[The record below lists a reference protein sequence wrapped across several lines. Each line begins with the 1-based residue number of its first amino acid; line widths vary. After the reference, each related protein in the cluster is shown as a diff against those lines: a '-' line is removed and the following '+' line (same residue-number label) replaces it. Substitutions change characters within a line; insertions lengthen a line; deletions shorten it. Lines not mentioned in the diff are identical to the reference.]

1 MGMLS
6 ESELKEALAVA
17 AEMRETGQD
26 PHRLAHALLNLHYQN
41 VQYQHLLEALEHY
54 LHSGMATLELQ
65 RLRITLDKT
74 RAAVSR
80 SGHIEPKKFGL
91 E

>member
-6 ESELKEALAVA
+6 ESELKEALAA
-17 AEMRETGQD
+17 AAKMREAGQD
-26 PHRLAHALLNLHYQN
+26 PHRVAHALLNLHYQN

-54 LHSGMATLELQ
+54 MHSGMATIELQ
-65 RLRITLDKT
+65 RLRVAIDKT
-74 RAAVSR
+74 KDAISR
-80 SGHIEPKKFGL
+80 TGHIETEKFGL

>member
-6 ESELKEALAVA
+6 ESEMKEALAA
-17 AEMRETGQD
+17 AAKMRETGQD
-26 PHRLAHALLNLHYQN
+26 PHRMGHALLNLHYQN
-41 VQYQHLLEALEHY
+41 VHYHHLLEAVEHY
-54 LHSGMATLELQ
+54 MNSGMATIELQ

-74 RAAVSR
+74 KDAISR
-80 SGHIEPKKFGL
+80 TGHIETEHFGL

>member
-6 ESELKEALAVA
+6 DGELKEALTVA
-17 AEMRETGQD
+17 AEMRETGHD

-65 RLRITLDKT
+65 RLRIALDKT
-74 RAAVSR
+74 KAAINR
-80 SGHIEPKKFGL
+80 SGHIEAEKFGL

>member
-6 ESELKEALAVA
+6 ESELKEALAA
-17 AEMRETGQD
+17 AAKLRETGQD
-26 PHRLAHALLNLHYQN
+26 PHKVAHALLNLHYQN

-65 RLRITLDKT
+65 RLRLTLDKT
-74 RAAVSR
+74 KTAISR
-80 SGHIEPKKFGL
+80 TGHIEAERFGL

>member
-6 ESELKEALAVA
+6 ESELKEALAA
-17 AEMRETGQD
+17 AAKLRETGQD
-26 PHRLAHALLNLHYQN
+26 PHKVAHALLNLHYQN

-65 RLRITLDKT
+65 RLRLALDKT
-74 RAAVSR
+74 KAAISR
-80 SGHIEPKKFGL
+80 TGNIEAERFGL

>member
-6 ESELKEALAVA
+6 ESELKEALAA
-17 AEMRETGQD
+17 AAKMRESGQD
-26 PHRLAHALLNLHYQN
+26 PHKVGHALLNLHYQN
-41 VQYQHLLEALEHY
+41 VQYHHLLEALDHY

-65 RLRITLDKT
+65 RLRLAIDKT
-74 RAAVSR
+74 KEAISR
-80 SGHIEPKKFGL
+80 TGHAESEKFGL